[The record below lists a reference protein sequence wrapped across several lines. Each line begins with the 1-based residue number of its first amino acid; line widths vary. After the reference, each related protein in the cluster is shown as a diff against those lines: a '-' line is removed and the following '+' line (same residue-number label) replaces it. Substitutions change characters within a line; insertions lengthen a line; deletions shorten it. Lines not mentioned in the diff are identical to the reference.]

1 MLGLGHSLVAGSA
14 LGGYENNFGL
24 KFDGTNDGALA
35 GISGNSPANG
45 TIKPLSPSGFTIACW
60 CKLDIDGES
69 DPYINTGSFYLVSTQ
84 ANGGFNLQY
93 NNRSF
98 QFGLK
103 LVDGD
108 GNTTASVP
116 KSTHAMMKNPLSSA
130 VDQPKQFLHKPDGW
144 HFVVGTWDGDRVK
157 NLYVDGGRDQAGS
170 QTVISEGVGNFG
182 SQPEDSD
189 SKKTEGAS
197 SGGAWTIKYD
207 DTADR
212 KEVDVSIGAAGS
224 FNSGSDVTTL
234 NAQFWEGYIGDV
246 GIWDKELTS
255 AEVTTLYNLHRPI
268 DFATV
273 QPDNLQ
279 GHWKMEE
286 GSGTV
291 FVESTGNVGTDGTIS
306 GATFDALAPSL
317 DVSGYPGYA

>member
-35 GISGNSPANG
+35 GISGQAPANG

-84 ANGGFNLQY
+84 QNGGFNLQY

-108 GNTTASVP
+108 GNFAASVP
-116 KSTHAMMKNPLSSA
+116 KSTHAMMKNLVASG

-170 QTVISEGVGNFG
+170 QTVISEGVGDFG
-182 SQPEDSD
+182 SQGEDSD
-189 SKKTEGAS
+189 SKKTESAP

-207 DTADR
+207 
-212 KEVDVSIGAAGS
+212 
-224 FNSGSDVTTL
+224 L
-234 NAQFWEGYIGDV
+234 
-246 GIWDKELTS
+246 
-255 AEVTTLYNLHRPI
+255 
-268 DFATV
+268 
-273 QPDNLQ
+273 
-279 GHWKMEE
+279 
-286 GSGTV
+286 
-291 FVESTGNVGTDGTIS
+291 
-306 GATFDALAPSL
+306 SL
-317 DVSGYPGYA
+317 IHI